1 MANSSTVSS
10 GDLATA
16 TQYNNLRSDVLDT
29 STGHVHDGT
38 NGRGD
43 AQTIL
48 QVSGTPLVVE
58 NSTDATSNQVLL
70 LRGDNST
77 RADGDEV
84 YVSFYLNDSGG
95 NSTEFA
101 RITAEAVD
109 VTDGQEDGQLRF
121 GVAKTNGTITDVFT
135 INSSTGG
142 ETSMTLDVSGDL
154 TLDADGGDIFFKDGG
169 TTFGS
174 ATNNSGNLIIKS
186 GTTTALNFSG
196 ADVTVAG
203 DLTITGDDLKMTTN
217 TDTYIL
223 VADGTSYN
231 PVAVSGDV
239 TIANNGAVTIANDAV
254 ESGMLNDNV
263 ISGQTELASGG
274 IAAADELPISD
285 GGTLKKIGVDNFIID
300 APALLAEAAIANGD
314 YVVFLDGGATGSAKK
329 EALAD
334 VATLFAGTG
343 ISASSS
349 VLSIDAA
356 QTGITSLLAT
366 DIKIG
371 EDDQTKIDFED
382 ANTINFYANNAKEVV
397 LAENSLSP
405 GTSDGTAL
413 GTTSLMW
420 SDLFVASGGVINFN
434 NGDMTLTHSSN
445 TLTAAGGTVATAALT
460 TSTIVA
466 SGIVKTDDTTNA
478 TSTTDGSL
486 QTDGGLSV
494 VLDAVFGDDVSLL
507 TDSAVL
513 GFGADKDTTLTHTDG
528 TGLTLNSTNKLT
540 FGDAASF
547 IQQSADGTLRI
558 DGEAIIDLNAS
569 TRVDVSGDLKV
580 GGEVQTASIGYT
592 DGDNAI
598 TIADGGGATFPQKA
612 VFSGEVEVDG
622 ALNIDGSVDADVT
635 DVQVDSSGD
644 IDLVSTNNAA
654 SAIYLHANGGTSETI
669 TLHSDQGTSK
679 TEGAA
684 SIELLSDVGGI
695 ELKSGLNA
703 SQAIHLIAD
712 GGTSETI
719 LIRADQ
725 GTSANA
731 IYLQAD
737 AGGMKFEAASD
748 IILGTDAKL
757 YLNETADGDIT
768 TGISINQGAA
778 DDDVM
783 SLKSSDVDHPMT
795 GVAETDTYGQFAKVI
810 GASGGLKIS
819 GYSDLGYFATS
830 IRAYAGAAPNEVHTA
845 SGLGIINLDTF
856 MTDGSTGT
864 TAPSGNDNILAVTTT
879 GASAKFIIDA
889 DGDIFYDGSA
899 AAYDGEDDI
908 SLLRAVQKAVAPDK
922 VVSQEFDKFLT
933 ANEDDLVAL
942 GILGGK
948 RQGVPDEDR
957 GLVCLTKL
965 TQLLTGAAV
974 QLYGQL
980 TEKEERIQALET
992 KMLAIGG

>member
-778 DDDVM
+778 DNDIM
-783 SLKSSDVDHPMT
+783 SFKSSDVDHPMT

-922 VVSQEFDKFLT
+922 VVSQEFDKFLN

>member
-1 MANSSTVSS
+1 
-10 GDLATA
+10 
-16 TQYNNLRSDVLDT
+16 
-29 STGHVHDGT
+29 
-38 NGRGD
+38 
-43 AQTIL
+43 
-48 QVSGTPLVVE
+48 
-58 NSTDATSNQVLL
+58 
-70 LRGDNST
+70 
-77 RADGDEV
+77 
-84 YVSFYLNDSGG
+84 
-95 NSTEFA
+95 
-101 RITAEAVD
+101 
-109 VTDGQEDGQLRF
+109 
-121 GVAKTNGTITDVFT
+121 
-135 INSSTGG
+135 
-142 ETSMTLDVSGDL
+142 
-154 TLDADGGDIFFKDGG
+154 
-169 TTFGS
+169 
-174 ATNNSGNLIIKS
+174 
-186 GTTTALNFSG
+186 
-196 ADVTVAG
+196 
-203 DLTITGDDLKMTTN
+203 
-217 TDTYIL
+217 
-223 VADGTSYN
+223 
-231 PVAVSGDV
+231 
-239 TIANNGAVTIANDAV
+239 
-254 ESGMLNDNV
+254 
-263 ISGQTELASGG
+263 
-274 IAAADELPISD
+274 
-285 GGTLKKIGVDNFIID
+285 VDNFIID

-684 SIELLSDVGGI
+684 SIELLSD
-695 ELKSGLNA
+695 
-703 SQAIHLIAD
+703 
-712 GGTSETI
+712 
-719 LIRADQ
+719 
-725 GTSANA
+725 
-731 IYLQAD
+731 
-737 AGGMKFEAASD
+737 
-748 IILGTDAKL
+748 
-757 YLNETADGDIT
+757 
-768 TGISINQGAA
+768 
-778 DDDVM
+778 
-783 SLKSSDVDHPMT
+783 
-795 GVAETDTYGQFAKVI
+795 
-810 GASGGLKIS
+810 
-819 GYSDLGYFATS
+819 
-830 IRAYAGAAPNEVHTA
+830 
-845 SGLGIINLDTF
+845 
-856 MTDGSTGT
+856 
-864 TAPSGNDNILAVTTT
+864 
-879 GASAKFIIDA
+879 
-889 DGDIFYDGSA
+889 
-899 AAYDGEDDI
+899 
-908 SLLRAVQKAVAPDK
+908 
-922 VVSQEFDKFLT
+922 
-933 ANEDDLVAL
+933 
-942 GILGGK
+942 
-948 RQGVPDEDR
+948 
-957 GLVCLTKL
+957 
-965 TQLLTGAAV
+965 
-974 QLYGQL
+974 
-980 TEKEERIQALET
+980 
-992 KMLAIGG
+992 